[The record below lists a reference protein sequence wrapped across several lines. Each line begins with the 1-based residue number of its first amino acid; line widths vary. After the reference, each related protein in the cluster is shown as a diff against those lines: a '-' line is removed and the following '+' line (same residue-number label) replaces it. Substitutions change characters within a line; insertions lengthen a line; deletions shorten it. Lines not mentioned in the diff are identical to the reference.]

1 MSETFG
7 FQLLLA
13 CKSHRMQSPVVRRCL
28 PCMQVTPHVLVLDHG
43 RKRLAPL
50 TPLYNAVAEIKN
62 CDVAKQTVMS
72 QGSTPSKQ
80 NHTEQLSCKQHS
92 GKFAISPKGSYL
104 LLDSARR
111 DRAKAGAAGGGC
123 SGRASEYVDGA
134 VLMLLLLPA
143 ALPASSSKQWLAA
156 KAAAIAKG
164 ATATTASTSRATRRQ
179 HQPRCPHCL
188 HQHTS
193 HQEPVSRTPECHHRV
208 GCSIQVCLP

>member
-1 MSETFG
+1 MCPEFVARISELPLIGCVRSSCADSQNGSGMSETFG

-28 PCMQVTPHVLVLDHG
+28 PCMQVTPHVLVLDHR

-62 CDVAKQTVMS
+62 CKVAKQTVMS

-111 DRAKAGAAGGGC
+111 DRAKDGAAGGGC
-123 SGRASEYVDGA
+123 SGRPRNT
-134 VLMLLLLPA
+134 LME
-143 ALPASSSKQWLAA
+143 
-156 KAAAIAKG
+156 
-164 ATATTASTSRATRRQ
+164 
-179 HQPRCPHCL
+179 RC
-188 HQHTS
+188 
-193 HQEPVSRTPECHHRV
+193 
-208 GCSIQVCLP
+208 